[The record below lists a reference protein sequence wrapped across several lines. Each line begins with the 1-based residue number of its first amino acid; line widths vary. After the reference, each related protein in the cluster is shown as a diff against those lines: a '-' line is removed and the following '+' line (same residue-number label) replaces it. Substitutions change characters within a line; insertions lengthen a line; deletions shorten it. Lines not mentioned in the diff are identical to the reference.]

1 MDGWTVRSI
10 GMCIYLR
17 MRKHRKCSIK
27 MNLMGLLVR
36 SFVQS
41 QVTVYGSLPFI
52 SHQRD
57 FLPLSPCVCVCVS
70 FIFLFN
76 CFLFRLFE
84 WIRWSPLTVLKNV
97 TMVTNVHLC
106 LAYETSWTYT
116 HFSDP
121 FIRPI
126 YAFVRMQAI
135 RSCFHSLDYYSHTYT
150 LTPRHS
156 LTHLSAATCVH
167 VRLHFTFS
175 LFSNF
180 HHSTSEIQSISV

>member
-1 MDGWTVRSI
+1 MFHQNELDGLAGSFV
-10 GMCIYLR
+10 
-17 MRKHRKCSIK
+17 CSIASHC
-27 MNLMGLLVR
+27 LRL
-36 SFVQS
+36 S
-41 QVTVYGSLPFI
+41 SLHF
-52 SHQRD
+52 SSARL
-57 FLPLSPCVCVCVS
+57 FTTLPVCVCVCVCAVPLCI
-70 FIFLFN
+70 FFHFLFN

-150 LTPRHS
+150 FTPRHS